1 MKCKRG
7 SHVGIV
13 LSFIIFVTFMFFL
26 YTTLEPAIKIKED
39 KQFILNYLEIE
50 LIGKLSGSLTSI
62 TLVIG
67 KDVNQDCIELEN
79 FLDKELINKKLIVK
93 NNLEE
98 VLESKSLEESLFV
111 DRGDDQVDFFKIR
124 VSEEFEEIE
133 EGEMENCKE
142 LKEDNEGYKIG
153 SIKSNKYLFETRI
166 IELKENYVSDYD
178 SIKKELNI
186 STGNEFGFDFIY
198 NNGTVVGTEIGETK
212 RDIYIE
218 EIPVQYVDKEANIL
232 PGVIRIKVW

>member
-26 YTTLEPAIKIKED
+26 YTTMEPAIRIKED
-39 KQFILNYLEIE
+39 KQFILSYLKIE
-50 LIGKLSGSLTSI
+50 LIEKLSGSLTSI
-62 TLVIG
+62 TLIIE
-67 KDVNQDCIELEN
+67 KDINQNCIELEN
-79 FLDKELINKKLIVK
+79 FLDGTMINKKLIVK
-93 NNLEE
+93 NNLEK
-98 VLESKSLEESLFV
+98 VLESKSLEDNLFV

-133 EGEMENCKE
+133 EGEMENCKK

-153 SIKSNKYLFETRI
+153 SIKINKYLFETKI
-166 IELKENYVSDYD
+166 IELKENYDSNYD
-178 SIKKELNI
+178 SIKKDFNI
-186 STGNEFGFDFIY
+186 SAGNEFGFDFIY
-198 NNGTVVGTEIGETK
+198 KNGTIVGTEIREAK